1 MVTIDD
7 RFRTRTNRLINR
19 TGKVITYRRIT
30 KLTGPNPAI
39 NPPSTGSLQAAA
51 IALTGATTIN
61 LTSPS
66 VSGRLVAGDKLTI
79 AGAVYTL
86 TSEVVAVANT
96 FTGLTFTPTLA
107 ADVAAGD
114 AVLVAFSA
122 DVTVTARISGYSENM
137 MGGTLV
143 QIGDFNVVIPATQIT
158 FTPTIVDKLIIDGIP
173 RSIVSVTPQY
183 AASLPASWRIQAR

>member
-7 RFRTRTNRLINR
+7 RFRARTNRLISR

-30 KLTGPNPAI
+30 KVAGPNPAI

-51 IALTGATTIN
+51 IALTGDTTIS

-66 VSGRLVAGDKLTI
+66 VSGRLVAGDKLII

-86 TSEVVAVANT
+86 TGAVTAVGNV
-96 FTGLTFTPTLA
+96 FPGLAFTPALA

-114 AVLVAFSA
+114 AVSVTFSA
-122 DVTVTARISGYSENM
+122 DVLVTARISGFSENM

-158 FTPTIVDKLIIDGIP
+158 FTPTIVDKLIIDGTP

-183 AASLPASWRIQAR
+183 AASFPASWRIQAR